1 MVMFKAYFDDSC
13 GDEESKI
20 LVLAGCV
27 QSYRVWAHFSFA
39 WEAALAQPPSIK
51 HFHMRE
57 ARKLVGEFNRWKGED
72 RDNKIRF
79 LASIIENFRPW
90 TIAVWV
96 SRKEHDAIVG
106 PISPFMIRHAYISLF
121 WGVILKLAHWHQHRG
136 IKLPVEYVFDEQGSI
151 GEDAAIWHRH
161 IKSWQP
167 PEIKVLIGGTPKFE
181 NDEWVLPL
189 QAADMLAWHVRRRK
203 ERPDENLSTLA
214 TAALENLD
222 YAEIQ
227 LTEDRLTM
235 MAEQIKEVPRVES
248 VQEKPP
254 KFNKE
259 ELRNIIR
266 TMPTREE
273 YERQKLKPKG

>member
-1 MVMFKAYFDDSC
+1 
-13 GDEESKI
+13 
-20 LVLAGCV
+20 
-27 QSYRVWAHFSFA
+27 
-39 WEAALAQPPSIK
+39 
-51 HFHMRE
+51 MRE
-57 ARKLVGEFNRWKGED
+57 ARKLVGEFNRWKAED
-72 RDNKIRF
+72 RDDKIRF
-79 LASIIENFRPW
+79 LVSVVENFRPW

-96 SRKEHDAIVG
+96 SRKEHDAIMK
-106 PISPFMIRHAYISLF
+106 PIAPHMISHAYVSLF
-121 WGVILKLAHWHQHRG
+121 WGVILKLAHYHQHRG

-167 PEIKVLIGGTPKFE
+167 PEIKALIGGTPKFE

-203 ERPDENLSTLA
+203 ERPDEDLSTLA

-235 MAEQIKEVPRVES
+235 MAEQMKEVPHVES
-248 VQEKPP
+248 VQQKPS

-259 ELRNIIR
+259 ELRNVIR
-266 TMPTREE
+266 TMPTKEE
-273 YERQKLKPKG
+273 YERSKSRKS